1 MRALLLVC
9 LVASVVRAEETGTV
23 CLLKASWEYPK
34 GALSSEHAA
43 VSPVKIFTV
52 QFDEQ
57 PPLDVTTTSAR
68 VDRLSLA
75 GTHRVRVF
83 ADGKPT
89 ETFSFSFEK
98 KGSSRLT
105 LRYHE
110 FYRSWALD
118 PSKREC
124 PPTDAGTP

>member
-1 MRALLLVC
+1 MRALLLCV
-9 LVASVVRAEETGTV
+9 VSGIVRAEVTGTV
-23 CLLKASWEYPK
+23 CLLKATWEYPK
-34 GALSSEHAA
+34 GALTSEHEAA
-43 VSPVKIFTV
+43 SPVTIFTV

-57 PPLDVTTTSAR
+57 PPLDVTTKSAR
-68 VDRLSLA
+68 VDGLTLA

-83 ADGKPT
+83 ADGRPT
-89 ETFSFSFEK
+89 ETFTFSFEK

-124 PPTDAGTP
+124 PPVDAGTP